1 MLKNYSYDILVAV
14 SIILMVSI
22 QFLDPLYRATNQTLK
37 KESHEMKVILN
48 QLKDKDLNELGK
60 HSIQYYMET
69 LNDQYNHYIF
79 TYYRLCEHYP
89 KAADNERID
98 HMNFDIDIRYK
109 TVQNQLQYLLM
120 WKK

>member
-60 HSIQYYMET
+60 HGIQYYMET
-69 LNDQYNHYIF
+69 LNDQYNHYMY
-79 TYYRLCEHYP
+79 TYYSLCNTYP